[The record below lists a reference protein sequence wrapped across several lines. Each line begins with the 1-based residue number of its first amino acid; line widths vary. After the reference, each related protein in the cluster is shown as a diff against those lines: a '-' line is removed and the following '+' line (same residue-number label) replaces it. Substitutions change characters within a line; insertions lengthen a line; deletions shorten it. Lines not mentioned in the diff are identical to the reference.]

1 MQIKQYAEE
10 IKRTLADLQYKE
22 KNNIHMLMGLSTEV
36 GELID
41 IFKKNLVYKVP
52 IDWINAEEEVC
63 DIMWYLI
70 NFCNINN
77 INLEEILQTNIDKL
91 RTRYP
96 EKFTEENAINRNL
109 EAERIILEKK
119 M

>member
-41 IFKKNLVYKVP
+41 IFKKNFAYKKQ
-52 IDWINAEEEVC
+52 IDWINVEEEVC

-77 INLEEILQTNIDKL
+77 IDIERALDKNIEKL
-91 RTRYP
+91 KIRYP
-96 EKFTEENAINRNL
+96 EKFTENNAINRNL
-109 EAERIILEKK
+109 DDERKILEQ
-119 M
+119 

>member
-1 MQIKQYAEE
+1 MQINEYCKNA
-10 IKRTLADLQYKE
+10 KRTLADLKYKE
-22 KNNIHMLMGLSTEV
+22 KDNLHMILGMLTEV
-36 GELID
+36 GELAD
-41 IFKKNLVYKVP
+41 IFKKDLAYNKK
-52 IDWINAEEEVC
+52 IDWINAKEELG
-63 DIMWYLI
+63 DLMWYVA